1 MLDVKIVRV
10 FQSVE
15 IDKLLFNDSRWI
27 SKEDRKEDYD

>member
-1 MLDVKIVRV
+1 
-10 FQSVE
+10 VE